1 MGDGMA
7 LPRQLRFL
15 LALSIFQR
23 IALSFGC
30 ILLLMVLLAGGGAVG
45 LDRLVDKLAASQ
57 AISADVRLVGQID
70 GEMAALQ
77 RKVREFLDS
86 GRPELLGEIETAHQ
100 AVKKNITLARTAAA
114 GSQRGATFEEMEKA
128 ADSYHDGFV
137 KIVDV
142 MHKRSDLVTHQ
153 LADLAESMRSKLSGI
168 NQASFAG
175 GDFENA
181 YYAGVV
187 QEKLFTAR
195 AQITRFIDTSDP
207 AAATAA
213 GATIKDVYRVASDLV
228 SKLDD
233 ASQQV
238 AAADLLKTLPAY
250 EKAFGEVVA
259 LTKERNALNA
269 EILERGG
276 AEITRLSNTVQSS
289 ASDEE
294 KALADGVARFLGGLQ
309 QTALFLVFGA
319 LVAGAGLAWS
329 IGRGIARPIKGMTA
343 LMRRLADGD
352 HELTITGA
360 ERGDEIGTMAKAVE
374 VFRQSM
380 IETKR
385 LRHDQEEMKRQAE
398 AERRAEM
405 MKLADGFEGSVKQVV
420 ETLSSAAGQM
430 EVSARTMS
438 ATAES
443 ASRQSAEVA
452 EVYRESS
459 ERVQAVAAASEEL
472 AGSISEI
479 GRQVSQSTRIAG
491 EAVEKAG
498 QIDRTAQALADAA
511 DRIGVVVS
519 LISDIASQTNLLALN
534 ATIEAARAGEAGKG
548 FAVVASEVKS
558 LATQTGKATDEIA
571 TQISAIQ
578 TATREV
584 VEAIKGVAGTIG
596 QIDAI
601 ATAIAAA
608 VEEQGASTQE
618 ISRNVQQA
626 ASGTTVIAR
635 NIAGVNDAATHT
647 GVSAGQVLTAAGELS
662 RQSDVLGSEVD
673 RFLANIRAA

>member
-1 MGDGMA
+1 MA
-7 LPRQLRFL
+7 LPKQLRFL
-15 LALSIFQR
+15 LSLSIFQR

-30 ILLLMVLLAGGGAVG
+30 ILLLMVLLATGAEVG
-45 LDRLVDKLAASQ
+45 LNRLVSKLAASQ
-57 AISADVRLVGQID
+57 AISADVRLVSAID
-70 GEMAALQ
+70 SQMATLQ
-77 RKVREFLDS
+77 RQVREFIDTS
-86 GRPELLGEIETAHQ
+86 RPELLTEIEASNE
-100 AVKKNITLARTAAA
+100 AVKKNIGLARAAAA
-114 GSQRGATFEEMEKA
+114 GSQRAAAFEEMAKA
-128 ADSYHDGFV
+128 ADSYHDGFT

-142 MHKRSDLVTHQ
+142 MHKRSDLVTQQ
-153 LADLAESMRSKLSGI
+153 LTGLAEKMRGKLSEI
-168 NQASFAG
+168 NQASFAA

-195 AQITRFIDTSDP
+195 AQITRYIDTSDE
-207 AAATAA
+207 AAAKAA
-213 GATIKDVYRVASDLV
+213 AATIKDVYRVATDLV

-233 ASQQV
+233 ATQQV
-238 AAADLLKTLPAY
+238 AAADILKTLPPY
-250 EKAFGEVVA
+250 EKAFGDAVA
-259 LTKERNALNA
+259 MTKERNALNA
-269 EILERGG
+269 EVLERGG
-276 AEITRLSNTVQSS
+276 AEITRQSTSVQNS

-294 KALADGVARFLGGLQ
+294 KALADGVAKFLGGLQ
-309 QTALFLVFGA
+309 QTALILVLVA
-319 LVAGAGLAWS
+319 LVAGAGLAWG
-329 IGRGIARPIKGMTA
+329 IGRGIASPIKTITA

-385 LRHDQEEMKRQAE
+385 LRHEQEELKHQAE
-398 AERRAEM
+398 ADRRAAM
-405 MKLADGFEGSVKQVV
+405 MQLADGFEGSVKQVV
-420 ETLSSAAGQM
+420 ETLSRAASQM
-430 EVSARTMS
+430 EDSARTMS

-452 EVYRESS
+452 EVYQESS

-479 GRQVSQSTRIAG
+479 GRQVSQSTKIAG

-498 QIDRTAQALADAA
+498 QIDRTAQVLAEAA
-511 DRIGVVVS
+511 GRIGVVVS

-571 TQISAIQ
+571 TQIGAIQ
-578 TATREV
+578 TATNQV
-584 VEAIKGVAGTIG
+584 VEAIKGVAGTIE
-596 QIDAI
+596 QIDSI
-601 ATAIAAA
+601 AAAIAAA
-608 VEEQGASTQE
+608 VEQQGASTQE

-626 ASGTTVIAR
+626 ASGTTVIAT
-635 NIAGVNDAATHT
+635 NIAGVTDAATNT
-647 GVSAGQVLTAAGELS
+647 GVSANQVLTAAGELS
-662 RQSDVLGSEVD
+662 RQSEVLGSEVE
-673 RFLANIRAA
+673 RFLSNIRAA